1 MKEKNKNIIY
11 GKFVS
16 LVLVFLATILLA
28 TITPSGM
35 VNARSTPN
43 EFIIQ
48 ANNYDKLAEHATN
61 CTFQVDKSLAVTY
74 CADGYL
80 TIDDVGD
87 LINPDTAFKVEAN
100 HTFRLKD
107 VPKDIR
113 LDTYLSIVDFPGEKL
128 TVIKRSTME
137 ALHIELNPTGA
148 PNSKVLGGF
157 FSPDFVVFQISNLG
171 TTFLQVHTSKT

>member
-61 CTFQVDKSLAVTY
+61 CTF
-74 CADGYL
+74 
-80 TIDDVGD
+80 
-87 LINPDTAFKVEAN
+87 
-100 HTFRLKD
+100 
-107 VPKDIR
+107 
-113 LDTYLSIVDFPGEKL
+113 
-128 TVIKRSTME
+128 
-137 ALHIELNPTGA
+137 
-148 PNSKVLGGF
+148 
-157 FSPDFVVFQISNLG
+157 
-171 TTFLQVHTSKT
+171 